1 MTHIVCFHLYND
13 FSGSPIVLRMVLD
26 GLLQHGYQ
34 VDLVTSD
41 GGVLDTLQA
50 RERFRKHSYTYRFS
64 PNPIATMLRYMAV
77 QCYTFC
83 LALRWAFRKDVV
95 FYINTLL
102 PVGPAL
108 AGRLMGKRVVYHY
121 HENAH
126 VKGVFYQ
133 SLAWMMQR
141 LAHEIICVSH
151 YQAASLAAGSKV
163 RVVPNALPKDFVERM
178 TPDAEKAFNLKTI
191 LMIASLKAYKG
202 TREFVELAVRMPEYR
217 FILVLNETQEN
228 INSFL
233 KSIHGK
239 TTKGANLKIYP
250 RQSDTTPFYM
260 KVSIVLNLSDKE
272 KVIETFGMTVLEA
285 MTAGLPVI
293 VPTVGGVAELVE
305 NGKNGYKIDA
315 KDLELIEK
323 RIHEMLSD
331 KQNYIGMA
339 NNALKK
345 ARLFCAKNMISAIET
360 LLQNGIR

>member
-41 GGVLDTLQA
+41 GGVLDTLQG

-95 FYINTLL
+95 FYVNTLL

-163 RVVPNALPKDFVERM
+163 RVVPNALPETFVDRM
-178 TPDAEKAFNLKTI
+178 RPDAQRSYDNRNI
-191 LMIASLKAYKG
+191 LMIASLKSYKG
-202 TREFVELAVRMPEYR
+202 VREFMELSARMPDYR
-217 FILVLNETQEN
+217 FTLVLNDSQTN
-228 INSFL
+228 INDY
-233 KSIHGK
+233 IK
-239 TTKGANLKIYP
+239 THRLEGVIGRNLTVYP
-250 RQSDTTPFYM
+250 RQSDVAPFYTRAS
-260 KVSIVLNLSDKE
+260 VLLNLSDRTR
-272 KVIETFGMTVLEA
+272 VIETFGMTVLEA
-285 MTAGLPVI
+285 MSAGLPVI
-293 VPTVGGVAELVE
+293 VPTEGGVAELVCDGE
-305 NGKNGYKIDA
+305 NGYRIDVGDMDRIERRLKEMFLQKN
-315 KDLELIEK
+315 L
-323 RIHEMLSD
+323 
-331 KQNYIGMA
+331 
-339 NNALKK
+339 
-345 ARLFCAKNMISAIET
+345 
-360 LLQNGIR
+360 

>member
-41 GGVLDTLQA
+41 GGVLDTLQG

-95 FYINTLL
+95 FYVNTLL

-163 RVVPNALPKDFVERM
+163 RVVPNALPETFVDRM
-178 TPDAEKAFNLKTI
+178 RPDAQRSYDNRNI
-191 LMIASLKAYKG
+191 LMIASLKSYKG
-202 TREFVELAVRMPEYR
+202 VREFMELSARMPDYR
-217 FILVLNETQEN
+217 FTLVLNDSQTN
-228 INSFL
+228 INDYIKAHRL
-233 KSIHGK
+233 EGVIGR
-239 TTKGANLKIYP
+239 NLTVYP
-250 RQSDTTPFYM
+250 RQSDVAPFYTRAS
-260 KVSIVLNLSDKE
+260 VLLNLSDRTR
-272 KVIETFGMTVLEA
+272 VIETFGMTVLEA
-285 MTAGLPVI
+285 MSAGLPVI
-293 VPTVGGVAELVE
+293 VPTEGGVAELVCDGE
-305 NGKNGYKIDA
+305 NGYRIDVGDMDRIERRLKEMFLQKNLYIRLSEKALQYARKFDSTSILRQIECV
-315 KDLELIEK
+315 LEESL
-323 RIHEMLSD
+323 
-331 KQNYIGMA
+331 
-339 NNALKK
+339 
-345 ARLFCAKNMISAIET
+345 
-360 LLQNGIR
+360 